1 MSQYLL
7 CKAND
12 LSRYGEPVKCE
23 GNLDVLGKYFNGD
36 TNSVWEV
43 SDMNFMI
50 DAIEESLP
58 IIYDIIDESERMVF
72 WYSDDYA
79 DLDKFTSRS
88 KLKEYIRNNV
98 STPCLEL
105 YIYAE
110 FKE

>member
-12 LSRYGEPVKCE
+12 LSKYGEPVNYE
-23 GNLDVLGKYFNGD
+23 GNLGVLDKYFDGD

-43 SDMNFMI
+43 SNMNFMI
-50 DAIEESLP
+50 DTIEEYLP

-72 WYSDDYA
+72 WYSDDYV
-79 DLDKFTSRS
+79 DLDKFNSRS
-88 KLKEYIRNNV
+88 KLKEYILNNV